1 MKNKPQ
7 PVTYQD
13 TPELEKARAA
23 FIQENYTKSLRL
35 FERAVKR
42 QPNNLMALTDAA
54 RAYGQRFE
62 IKKALRLVDRM
73 LMLAGDNPQ
82 IQLLAGQTKRM
93 IYRTDDALPLLEK
106 AAQSRQQNSQVSADA
121 HLELAVLYE
130 RRLRLE
136 NALEQTEQFLHHDPT
151 NAEAT
156 LLKARILR
164 RSGEATQAAQI
175 YEELASRNGCT
186 SGTKAEAL
194 NEWANLLDSQ
204 HDYRAAVEKLTESK
218 DILIRLPETK
228 IAQKRSEQEHRW
240 LHRITDT
247 VTPDHFKNWSGRE
260 SPNTPESVLLTGC
273 PRSGTTLIEKILD
286 AHPSVIS
293 ADEFTAFTQFIL
305 PSLVKGKRDD
315 EGFFD
320 ADTLDRLLPLRLK
333 KHEQR
338 YTQYLEDAMHEKIGG
353 RILIDKNP
361 STTFLIP
368 AYQRIWPRNRIL
380 YALRDPRD
388 IVISCFFRWLPVNSV
403 SVRYQTL
410 EDTCKRTAEELE
422 AWLKLR
428 QQLPDGSWH
437 ETRYE
442 DTVQNHTQESQK
454 VLEWMG
460 LPWDDSISNYRSH
473 MEKRGVNSPT
483 YAAVTQPI
491 YTGALERWKNYE
503 SILAPHLPILEHC
516 IQALD
521 YNG

>member
-1 MKNKPQ
+1 MKNQ
-7 PVTYQD
+7 AQQVTYQD

-23 FIQENYTKSLRL
+23 FIQENYPKSLRL

-54 RAYGQRFE
+54 RAFGQRYE
-62 IKKALRLVDRM
+62 IKKAQKLVDRM

-93 IYRTDDALPLLEK
+93 IYRVDDALPLLEK
-106 AAQSRQQNSQVSADA
+106 AACASQISPEA

-130 RRLRLE
+130 RRHRLDE
-136 NALEQTEQFLHHDPT
+136 ALEQVEKFLHQEP
-151 NAEAT
+151 NNPEAT
-156 LLKARILR
+156 LLKARIHR
-164 RSGEATQAAQI
+164 RNGDAEQASHM
-175 YEELASRNGCT
+175 YEEISSRTGCLST
-186 SGTKAEAL
+186 TKAEAL
-194 NEWANLLDSQ
+194 NEWANVLDSQ
-204 HDYRAAVEKLTESK
+204 HDYQTAMEKLAESK
-218 DILIRLPETK
+218 QILIGLPETNS
-228 IAQKRSEQEHRW
+228 AQKRSDQEHRW
-240 LHRITDT
+240 LNHLTDS
-247 VTPDHFKNWSGRE
+247 VTPAHFKNWNERE
-260 SPNTPESVLLTGC
+260 SPNTPESILLTGC

-286 AHPSVIS
+286 AHPSIIS
-293 ADEFTAFTQFIL
+293 ADELSAFTQYIL
-305 PSLVKGKRDD
+305 PGLVKGKRDS

-320 ADTLDRLLPLRLK
+320 ADVLDRLPAFRLK
-333 KHEQR
+333 KQEQR
-338 YTQYLEDAMHEKIGG
+338 YTQYLQEAMNEVIGD

-388 IVISCFFRWLPVNSV
+388 IAISCFFRWLPTNSV

-410 EDTCKRTAEELE
+410 EDTCRRPAEELE
-422 AWLKLR
+422 TWLKLR
-428 QQLPDGSWH
+428 EMLPENIWH

-442 DTVQNHTQESQK
+442 DTVANHIQESQK

-460 LPWDDSISNYRSH
+460 LPWDDSISDYRSH

-491 YTGALERWKNYE
+491 YTGALDRWKHYE
-503 SILAPHLPILEHC
+503 EHLAPYMSILDPC
-516 IQALD
+516 MQALG
-521 YNG
+521 Y